1 MRTFNWSSTG
11 AGLIFLSISIPSS
24 AAFVVG
30 KLSDKMGTGIF
41 GMGAFLLAAP
51 PFFFMRYVTENTTAH
66 ILLLIGLLAVT
77 GFAIVAIQVMSTT
90 ETFHIVSDIETR
102 MPGSL
107 GPFGATAQ
115 AYAILNIAF
124 AAGEF
129 VGPLV
134 GGSLKEGAGWGGMTL
149 IFSVTC
155 VPMALLIGVVNVF
168 GKRGEK

>member
-1 MRTFNWSSTG
+1 
-11 AGLIFLSISIPSS
+11 
-24 AAFVVG
+24 
-30 KLSDKMGTGIF
+30 MGTGIF

-51 PFFFMRYVTENTTAH
+51 PFFLLRYVTENTTGH
-66 ILLLIGLLAVT
+66 ILLLISLLAVT

-102 MPGSL
+102 KPGAL
-107 GPFGATAQ
+107 GPYGATAQ

-134 GGSLKEGAGWGGMTL
+134 GGSLKESAGWNGMTL
-149 IFSVTC
+149 AFSVC
-155 VPMALLIGVVNVF
+155 CLPMALLIGVASVF